1 MNIVFNQV
9 VICAIYTCLLVECGK
24 TGEKKQAKKEFRRT
38 VRIEIAKLRN
48 KEKENI
54 FKRNKDKRYQNVS

>member
-1 MNIVFNQV
+1 M
-9 VICAIYTCLLVECGK
+9 LR
-24 TGEKKQAKKEFRRT
+24 EKKQAKKEFRRT

-48 KEKENI
+48 KKKENI

>member
-1 MNIVFNQV
+1 M
-9 VICAIYTCLLVECGK
+9 LRG
-24 TGEKKQAKKEFRRT
+24 KKQAKKEFRRT

-54 FKRNKDKRYQNVS
+54 LETRTKDTKMFYKLVRTNRRQGDKVMT